1 MVVRWDPEAWIQ
13 LKDIYKYY
21 LNVAGLRT
29 AQEMRKEIRDTV
41 KKLGRFPSLGSIEGN
56 ADQGNPHNYRS
67 LVVNKNYKII
77 YQTDDEHVFITAI
90 WDTRQNPLKL
100 ENILGK

>member
-1 MVVRWDPEAWIQ
+1 MVVRWTPEAWMQ

-29 AQEMRKEIRDTV
+29 AEEVRKEIRDTAN
-41 KKLGRFPSLGSIEGN
+41 KLARFPLLGPTEENVNLENS
-56 ADQGNPHNYRS
+56 HNYRS

-77 YQTDDEHVFITAI
+77 YQIDDEQVFIMAI

-100 ENILGK
+100 ENILDK